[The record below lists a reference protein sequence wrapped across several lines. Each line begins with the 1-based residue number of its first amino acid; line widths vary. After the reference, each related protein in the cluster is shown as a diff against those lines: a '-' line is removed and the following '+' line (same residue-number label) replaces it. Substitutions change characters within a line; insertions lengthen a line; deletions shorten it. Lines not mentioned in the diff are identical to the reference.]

1 VGNPLATKIESY
13 LAPLLGEM
21 MAASSI
27 KVQCKNIGVAPD
39 ELRVDDLP
47 RLAERIE
54 KALVIF
60 IGSEKAKKTA
70 EEIKNFR

>member
-1 VGNPLATKIESY
+1 MTNPLAAKVEDY

-21 MAASSI
+21 MAASSV
-27 KVQCKNIGVAPD
+27 KVQCKNIGIVPD
-39 ELRVDDLP
+39 ELTVADLP

-54 KALVIF
+54 RALIIF

-70 EEIKNFR
+70 EEIKSLR

>member
-1 VGNPLATKIESY
+1 MDNPLTVKIENY
-13 LAPLLGEM
+13 LAPLLGEL
-21 MAASSI
+21 MAVSSV
-27 KVQCKNIGVAPD
+27 KVQCKNIGITPD
-39 ELRVDDLP
+39 NLKVDDLP

-54 KALVIF
+54 KALIIF